1 MDSVMSHS
9 IDVWKEN
16 MLGNYGL
23 PPVALV
29 RGNGSRVWDEDGKE
43 YLDFSSGIAVL
54 ALGHSHPHW
63 VERVCAQAKKLA
75 HCSNLFV
82 NENAP
87 RVAERIVRHMGGG
100 KVFFCNSGAEANEC
114 QLKVSRL
121 FGRSRAGGE
130 EGKIFKVVVCENAF
144 HGRLFGTMAATP
156 QEKIQNGFRPLMPGI
171 VVAKLND
178 IESFRA
184 AIDDAT
190 AAVLLEPVQGES
202 GLTPATPEFMREL
215 RTLCDERGVLLM
227 CDEIQCGIGR
237 TGKLF
242 GFEHSGIVPD
252 CFSMA
257 KGLGGGFPIGAV
269 WMRDELAELFHA
281 GSHGTTFG
289 GNPMACAAAL
299 AVLET
304 LEKEKLVE
312 HVAECAPAWRER
324 LAELVRE
331 FPKILVEVRG
341 IGFMSGLKFHDV
353 PAPWI
358 AKLRDA
364 GLLCV
369 GAGNNVIRLLPPLN
383 ASVAE
388 LNECVEILRRTF
400 EKANG

>member
-1 MDSVMSHS
+1 MSQS
-9 IDVWKEN
+9 IELWKKN
-16 MLGNYGL
+16 LLGNYGV
-23 PPVALV
+23 PPVAFS
-29 RGNGSRVWDEDGKE
+29 RGNGSRVWDETGKE
-43 YLDFSSGIAVL
+43 YLDFASGIAVL
-54 ALGHSHPHW
+54 SLGHAHPHW
-63 VERVCAQAKKLA
+63 LKRICEQAATLS
-75 HCSNLFV
+75 HCSNLFA

-87 RVAERIVRHMGGG
+87 LVAERINRHMGGG
-100 KVFFCNSGAEANEC
+100 KMFFCNSGAEANEC
-114 QLKVSRL
+114 QLKISRL
-121 FGRSRAGGE
+121 WGRSRANGE

-156 QEKIQNGFRPLMPGI
+156 QEKIQGGFRPLLPGI

-184 AIDDAT
+184 AIDDET

-202 GLTPATPEFMREL
+202 GLTPATPEFLREL
-215 RTLCDERGVLLM
+215 RALCDERKVLLM

-242 GFEHSGIVPD
+242 GFEHAGIRPD

-269 WMRDELAELFHA
+269 WMRDDLAELFHA

-304 LEKEKLVE
+304 IEKEKLIE
-312 HVAECAPAWRER
+312 HVEAESPAWREQLSQLVKDFPDL
-324 LAELVRE
+324 LA
-331 FPKILVEVRG
+331 EVRG
-341 IGFMSGLKFHDV
+341 IGFMSGLRFHET
-353 PAPWI
+353 PTAWI
-358 AKLRDA
+358 AKLREA
-364 GLLCV
+364 GLLVV

-383 ASVAE
+383 ASAEELSESVA
-388 LNECVEILRRTF
+388 ILRRVLS
-400 EKANG
+400 A

>member
-1 MDSVMSHS
+1 MSKS
-9 IDVWKEN
+9 TEIIEDYKKYL
-16 MLGNYGL
+16 MPTYAPGL
-23 PPVALV
+23 VISKAK
-29 RGNGSRVWDEDGKE
+29 GSRVYNPEGAQ
-43 YLDFSSGIAVL
+43 YYDFTSGISCHNV
-54 ALGHSHPHW
+54 GHCTEG
-63 VERVCAQAKKLA
+63 VVKAIQDQAAMLT

-82 NENAP
+82 NEPQVKLAKKL
-87 RVAERIVRHMGGG
+87 VEISGLGG

-130 EGKIFKVVVCENAF
+130 EGKIYKVVVCENAF

-156 QEKIQNGFRPLMPGI
+156 QEKIQNGFRPLTPGV
-171 VVAKLND
+171 VVARLND

-184 AIDDAT
+184 AIDGET

-202 GLTPATPEFMREL
+202 GLTPATPEFMRAL
-215 RTLCDERGVLLM
+215 RELCDERGVLLM
-227 CDEIQCGIGR
+227 CDEIQCGVGR

-242 GFEHSGIVPD
+242 GFELSGVVPD

-269 WMRDELAELFHA
+269 WMRDELAALFHA

-299 AVLET
+299 AVFET
-304 LEKEKLVE
+304 LDAEKLVE
-312 HVAECAPAWRER
+312 RVAERAPAWRER
-324 LAELVRE
+324 LAGLVRD
-331 FPKILVEVRG
+331 FPEILVEVRG
-341 IGFMSGLKFHDV
+341 VGYMSGLKFREA

-358 AKLRDA
+358 AKLREA

-388 LNECVEILRRTF
+388 LDESVEILRRVF
-400 EKANG
+400 SAAE

>member
-1 MDSVMSHS
+1 MRYAMSHS
-9 IDVWKEN
+9 IDVWKKN

-23 PPVALV
+23 PPVAIV
-29 RGNGSRVWDEDGKE
+29 RGSGSRVWDEDGRE

-54 ALGHSHPHW
+54 ALGHAHPHW
-63 VERVCAQAKKLA
+63 VERVRAQAGKLA

-87 RVAERIVRHMGGG
+87 LVAERITRHMGGG

-114 QLKVSRL
+114 QLKTSRL

-215 RTLCDERGVLLM
+215 RALCDERGVLLM

-269 WMRDELAELFHA
+269 WMRDELADLFDP

-299 AVLET
+299 AVFET

-331 FPKILVEVRG
+331 FPEILVEVRG
-341 IGFMSGLKFHDV
+341 VGFMSGLKFRDV
-353 PAPWI
+353 PAPQI
-358 AKLRDA
+358 AKLREA

-400 EKANG
+400 GNKA